1 MIRRP
6 PRSTRTDTL
15 FPYTTLFRSGPAR
28 RAQCE
33 NRSGANIGAR
43 RCSECRQILA
53 HRVERVAVL
62 LGEQALLGAAR
73 QRLDPARARTCK
85 QDRKRGVQGKSVSVR
100 VDHGGFRIS
109 KSQHHNI
116 TELSMSRQY
125 HTEPTK
131 IVMRP

>member
-62 LGEQALLGAAR
+62 FGEQALLGAAR
-73 QRLDPARARTCK
+73 QRLDPERPRTCK
-85 QDRKRGVQGKSVSVR
+85 QVVDPPTLQTAEAALEPRKERFARSGGGAPGRGLLR
-100 VDHGGFRIS
+100 CP
-109 KSQHHNI
+109 QH
-116 TELSMSRQY
+116 
-125 HTEPTK
+125 P
-131 IVMRP
+131 